1 MKFKKKFETV
11 GWKFLRFSRFKIWKH
26 FWILQTFW
34 RENLSLQWKL
44 SAKVGLFLQCHYN
57 FKLESTKVIWSYVNL
72 GMNLILEYL
81 RNIRQI
87 RPSTAVTTM
96 QIPAMVKYSQ
106 LDKAEKEKNNN
117 DSIKKCVVMQGRSLA
132 LLRSK

>member
-1 MKFKKKFETV
+1 MNFKKKFETV
-11 GWKFLRFSRFKIWKH
+11 GWKFLRFSRFKYENIFEYYKQ
-26 FWILQTFW
+26 F
-34 RENLSLQWKL
+34 EKKNLSW
-44 SAKVGLFLQCHYN
+44 STKVGLFLHCHNN

-106 LDKAEKEKNNN
+106 LDKAEKEK
-117 DSIKKCVVMQGRSLA
+117 K
-132 LLRSK
+132 